1 MGCRVQWGRTN
12 HGLGKDGRLVQNTKT
27 CPTPLSN
34 IINIAVINIAQLVIP
49 GFLILTLEKSAPM
62 EMIM

>member
-1 MGCRVQWGRTN
+1 M
-12 HGLGKDGRLVQNTKT
+12 QNTKT

-34 IINIAVINIAQLVIP
+34 IINIAVINIAQLVIGIIP